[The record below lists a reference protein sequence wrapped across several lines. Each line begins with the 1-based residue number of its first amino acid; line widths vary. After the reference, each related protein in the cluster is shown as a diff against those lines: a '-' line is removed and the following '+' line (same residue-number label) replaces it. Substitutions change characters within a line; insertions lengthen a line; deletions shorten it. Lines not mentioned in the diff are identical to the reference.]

1 MRVMTYNILDG
12 GAGREHLITEVVQAA
27 NPDVLVLQEIY
38 DNGLVETLAD
48 GLAMQHFVAR
58 GNSTRHMALLS
69 RLPIRSATAY
79 HPYPPIQHVAL
90 EAELEHPQFGVLWV
104 FGVHLLPMLSLTRE
118 VWRTWEISAVLR
130 RIGGRRRGPCLVV
143 GDFNTVAR
151 DDPVEA
157 DPAPSL
163 RRRLRWLQ
171 SRRAFRIAAG
181 RMQTAG
187 FSDCCRRLHPRQ
199 PGYTFPT
206 PNPGVRLDYIFAS
219 APLAARL
226 QSCDVV
232 TEPAAVQQASDHY
245 PVVADFT
252 R

>member
-12 GAGREHLITEVVQAA
+12 GVGREMWISEVALAVQ
-27 NPDVLVLQEIY
+27 PDILVLQEIY
-38 DNGLVETLAD
+38 NNGFAAALAGD
-48 GLAMQHFVAR
+48 LSMHHFVAR

-69 RLPIRSATAY
+69 RLPIRSAAAF

-90 EAELEHPQFGVLWV
+90 EAKLEHPQIGPVSLV
-104 FGVHLLPMLSLTRE
+104 GVHLLPMLSIPRE
-118 VWRTWEISAVLR
+118 VWRTWEISAILR
-130 RIGGRRRGPCLVV
+130 RMGDRRRGPCLVV
-143 GDFNTVAR
+143 GDFNTVAG

-171 SRRAFRIAAG
+171 SRRVFRIAAG
-181 RMQTAG
+181 RMPAAG
-187 FSDCCRRLHPRQ
+187 FSDCYRQLHPQR

-226 QSCDVV
+226 QSCEVV
-232 TEPAAVQQASDHY
+232 TEPAAVQRASDHY
-245 PVVADFT
+245 PLIADF
-252 R
+252 RR